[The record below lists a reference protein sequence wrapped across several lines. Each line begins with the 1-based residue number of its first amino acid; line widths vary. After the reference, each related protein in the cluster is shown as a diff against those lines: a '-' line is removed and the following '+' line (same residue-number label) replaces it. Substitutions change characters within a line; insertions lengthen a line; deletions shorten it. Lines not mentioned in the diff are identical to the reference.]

1 MITDYSS
8 VFFDF
13 AYMDKPEIFYQFD
26 EEEYRK
32 GHYQEGYFSY
42 RRDAFG
48 PVVVEETE
56 FVDAIEFFILNGFTV
71 EEKYQKKIDT
81 FFTLKDQDN
90 CQRTFEAI
98 SSL

>member
-1 MITDYSS
+1 
-8 VFFDF
+8 
-13 AYMDKPEIFYQFD
+13 MD
-26 EEEYRK
+26 
-32 GHYQEGYFSY
+32 
-42 RRDAFG
+42 
-48 PVVVEETE
+48 ETE
-56 FVDAIEFFILNGFTV
+56 LVDAIEFIIINGFTV